1 MEIQK
6 AIKEL
11 RKQYNMSQSDLADA
25 LGVSNVTVSNWEN
38 GKSVP
43 RYQHIAKM
51 AEMSPDDSCFRDD
64 DAASMSD
71 IIVKL
76 FDMSDDDLDII
87 IITAKQ
93 IKRSRN
99 NGTDK

>member
-11 RKQYNMSQSDLADA
+11 RKQYNMSQSELADI
-25 LGVSNVTVSNWEN
+25 LDVSNITISHWET

-43 RYQHIAKM
+43 RYKHIAKM
-51 AEMSPDDSCFRDD
+51 AEMSQDDSFFRDD

-93 IKRSRN
+93 IKRQRH
-99 NGTDK
+99 GTDK

>member
-11 RKQYNMSQSDLADA
+11 RKQYNMSQSDLAEI
-25 LGVSNVTVSNWEN
+25 LGVSNITVSHWEN

-51 AEMSPDDSCFRDD
+51 AEMSTDDSFFRDD
-64 DAASMSD
+64 AAASMSD

-76 FDMSDDDLDII
+76 FDMSDDDLDVV

-93 IKRSRN
+93 IKRQRH
-99 NGTDK
+99 GTD

>member
-11 RKQYNMSQSDLADA
+11 RKQYNMSQSDLAEI
-25 LGVSNVTVSNWEN
+25 LGVSNITISNWEN

-43 RYQHIAKM
+43 RYKYIARM
-51 AEMSPDDSCFRDD
+51 AEMSPDDFSPFRDD

-93 IKRSRN
+93 IKRQRH
-99 NGTDK
+99 GTDK

>member
-11 RKQYNMSQSDLADA
+11 RKQYNMSQSDLAEV
-25 LGVSNVTVSNWEN
+25 LGVSNITVSHWEN

-51 AEMSPDDSCFRDD
+51 AEMSPDDSFFRDD
-64 DAASMSD
+64 DADSMSD

-93 IKRSRN
+93 IKRQRKH
-99 NGTDK
+99 GTG

>member
-25 LGVSNVTVSNWEN
+25 LGVSNITVSNWEN

-43 RYQHIAKM
+43 RYRYIAKM
-51 AEMSPDDSCFRDD
+51 AEMSPDEFSFFRDD

-93 IKRSRN
+93 IKRQRH
-99 NGTDK
+99 GTDK

>member
-11 RKQYNMSQSDLADA
+11 RKQYNMSQSDLAEI
-25 LGVSNVTVSNWEN
+25 LGVSNITVSNWEN

-43 RYQHIAKM
+43 RYKHIAKM
-51 AEMSPDDSCFRDD
+51 AEMSPDEFSFFRD

-76 FDMSDDDLDII
+76 FDMSDDDLDVI

-99 NGTDK
+99 NGTD

>member
-11 RKQYNMSQSDLADA
+11 RKQYNMSQSDLADV
-25 LGVSNVTVSNWEN
+25 LGVSNITISHWEN

-43 RYQHIAKM
+43 RYRYIAKM
-51 AEMSPDDSCFRDD
+51 AEMSPDEFSPFRD

-71 IIVKL
+71 VIVKL
-76 FDMSDDDLDII
+76 FDMSDDDLDVV

-93 IKRSRN
+93 IKRSRH
-99 NGTDK
+99 GTD

>member
-11 RKQYNMSQSDLADA
+11 RKQYNMSQSDLAEI
-25 LGVSNVTVSNWEN
+25 LGVSNITVSNWEN

-43 RYQHIAKM
+43 RYRYIAQM
-51 AEMSPDDSCFRDD
+51 AEMSPDDSFFRDD

-99 NGTDK
+99 NGTD

>member
-11 RKQYNMSQSDLADA
+11 RKQYNMSQSDLAEI
-25 LGVSNVTVSNWEN
+25 LGVSNITISNWEN

-43 RYQHIAKM
+43 RYKHIAKM
-51 AEMSPDDSCFRDD
+51 AEMSPDDSFFRDD
-64 DAASMSD
+64 AAASMSD

-93 IKRSRN
+93 IKRQRH
-99 NGTDK
+99 GTD